1 MSAVVTIRQTTNTT
15 MNTNNNNNNNNDN
28 NNNNTQT
35 PVRSY
40 GITQPISTKFPDPL
54 DIIATKNLEDT
65 LRSYDY
71 FESSEEL
78 SHRVQVMAKLNV
90 LVREWIRN
98 VSLAKNVPP
107 EIADTVGGRV
117 HTFGSYRLGVHSKG
131 GDIDT
136 LLIAP
141 RHIDRTDF
149 FTSFVEYLRRQ
160 PEVRDLRAIE
170 EAYVPVIKL
179 TFDGIE
185 LDMLFA
191 RLALATIPDNLDLK
205 DDKILHNLDHR
216 CALSLN
222 GCRVTDEIL
231 DLVPNRETF
240 KSTLR
245 AIKLWA
251 KKNGLYSNALGF
263 FGGVTWAMLVARICQ
278 LYPNAVAATL
288 VHKFFLVYSHWE
300 WPTPVLLKPVNDCRY
315 GFPVWDPMTNI
326 SDRNHLMPIITPA
339 YPQQNSTHNVTQSTQ
354 KIIIQE
360 IKRSLDIV
368 NEIMAS
374 KIEWKQLFIGTPFFQ
389 RYRHYIIL
397 LLSAP
402 DQNQFLEWSGLVEAK
417 IRILI
422 GNLER
427 NSYIDIAHVSSD
439 KYTPDESVVDQLQQ
453 TNKIS
458 TESDSTNRTNGHKS
472 PESSSTNSTQQSL
485 SPSNTPVTSPTYSS
499 MWVVGL
505 QFKNVN
511 KVQLDLT
518 EEIRLFL
525 NVVYKSSANSN
536 MNRENL
542 NLDARYIRRRDLHTV
557 LPKHAV
563 STTNNNNNSP
573 RLSKTMSIDDK
584 LDTNTN
590 SQRKRPLLNS
600 TSSDS
605 GIVADSDNEI
615 KIKRQKIEEINESSP
630 KTLESNCD
638 SI

>member
-1 MSAVVTIRQTTNTT
+1 MSAVVTVRQTTTTTTTTTTT
-15 MNTNNNNNNNNDN
+15 MNTNNNNNNNNNINNTNNDN
-28 NNNNTQT
+28 NNSQSS
-35 PVRSY
+35 VRSY
-40 GITQPISTKFPDPL
+40 GITQPISTKSPDAF
-54 DIIATKNLEDT
+54 DHVQTQNLEDT

-90 LVREWIRN
+90 LVREWIRS
-98 VSLAKNVPP
+98 VSLAKNVPT
-107 EIADTVGGRV
+107 EIADNAGGRV

-149 FTSFVEYLRRQ
+149 FTSFVEFLRRQ
-160 PEVRDLRAIE
+160 PEVRDLRGIE
-170 EAYVPVIKL
+170 EAFVPVIKL

-185 LDMLFA
+185 LDMLFS
-191 RLALATIPDNLDLK
+191 RLALTAIPDNLDLK
-205 DDKILHNLDHR
+205 DDKILHNLDQR
-216 CALSLN
+216 CARSLN

-231 DLVPNRETF
+231 DLVPDRETF

-278 LYPNAVAATL
+278 LYPNAVASTL

-300 WPTPVLLKPVNDCRY
+300 WPTPVLLKPVNDCQY
-315 GFPVWDPMTNI
+315 GFPVWDPMTNA
-326 SDRNHLMPIITPA
+326 SDRYHLMPIITPA

-354 KIIIQE
+354 KIIVQE
-360 IKRSLDIV
+360 IKRSLEIV
-368 NEIMAS
+368 NDIMVS
-374 KIEWKQLFIGTPFFQ
+374 KAEWKQLFIGTPFFQ
-389 RYRHYIIL
+389 RYKHFIIL

-402 DQNQFLEWSGLVEAK
+402 DQNQFLEWNGLVESK
-417 IRILI
+417 IRFLI

-427 NSYIDIAHVSSD
+427 NAYIDIAHVSSD
-439 KYTPDESVVDQLQQ
+439 KYTPDESIVDQQIL
-453 TNKIS
+453 NKTQADNEPS
-458 TESDSTNRTNGHKS
+458 NRTNGHSS
-472 PESSSTNSTQQSL
+472 PDSAQQSSS
-485 SPSNTPVTSPTYSS
+485 SPSNPSPVYSG

-518 EEIRLFL
+518 EEIRVFL
-525 NVVYKSSANSN
+525 SVVYRAAKCN
-536 MNRENL
+536 MSRENL

-557 LPKHAV
+557 LPKHAGLT
-563 STTNNNNNSP
+563 SNNSP
-573 RLSKTMSIDDK
+573 RLSKTVSMDEK
-584 LDTNTN
+584 LEPNP
-590 SQRKRPLLNS
+590 QIKRAKLNS

-605 GIVADSDNEI
+605 GIVADSDVDA
-615 KIKRQKIEEINESSP
+615 KVKRPKIEETAEPSENNRD
-630 KTLESNCD
+630 TV
-638 SI
+638 

>member
-15 MNTNNNNNNNNDN
+15 MNTNNNNNNNDNN

-472 PESSSTNSTQQSL
+472 P
-485 SPSNTPVTSPTYSS
+485 
-499 MWVVGL
+499 
-505 QFKNVN
+505 
-511 KVQLDLT
+511 
-518 EEIRLFL
+518 
-525 NVVYKSSANSN
+525 
-536 MNRENL
+536 
-542 NLDARYIRRRDLHTV
+542 
-557 LPKHAV
+557 
-563 STTNNNNNSP
+563 
-573 RLSKTMSIDDK
+573 
-584 LDTNTN
+584 
-590 SQRKRPLLNS
+590 
-600 TSSDS
+600 
-605 GIVADSDNEI
+605 
-615 KIKRQKIEEINESSP
+615 
-630 KTLESNCD
+630 
-638 SI
+638 

>member
-15 MNTNNNNNNNNDN
+15 MNTNNNNNNNDNN